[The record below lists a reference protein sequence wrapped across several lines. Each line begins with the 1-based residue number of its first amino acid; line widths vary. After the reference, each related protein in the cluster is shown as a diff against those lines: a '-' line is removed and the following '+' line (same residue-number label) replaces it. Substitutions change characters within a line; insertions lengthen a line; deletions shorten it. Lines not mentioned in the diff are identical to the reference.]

1 MEGVLNKMI
10 ILSNEN
16 KDLQK
21 TKEEKQR
28 EQIDLVKNYLGVYHD
43 EDDALIRG
51 LLNASKKYILDYT
64 GLTEQQYMENEDSLK
79 MVLFLLVSQFYDNR
93 SMQSSQLKENTA
105 IDNILNLYR
114 NNLVGEEV
122 NN

>member
-1 MEGVLNKMI
+1 MI

>member
-1 MEGVLNKMI
+1 
-10 ILSNEN
+10 
-16 KDLQK
+16 
-21 TKEEKQR
+21 
-28 EQIDLVKNYLGVYHD
+28 
-43 EDDALIRG
+43 
-51 LLNASKKYILDYT
+51 
-64 GLTEQQYMENEDSLK
+64 MENEDSLK